1 MEVVKMEFE
10 TDPLAVQ
17 SNEYTEIKEQKPL
30 LEKGTS
36 SNSQL
41 IWMKKEYED
50 PSSNLNSEVK
60 IEEMSVTITFPLKC
74 ESEAESCDL
83 DTVKEEETLEVTTEK
98 DEFLPES
105 TMNVGDSKTS
115 LLKSTTPENFT
126 SIENSTCDS
135 SSEPES
141 YDELLGSENNLQEE
155 SHRRSDKSSF
165 KCDICGMCLN
175 TASSLKVHIRS
186 HSSETKEFKCVVCGK
201 CFSRSGTLINHV
213 RTHTGEKPYKCDI
226 CCKSFSQS
234 GILRDHVRIH
244 TGEKPYKCDI
254 CGKCFSQSG
263 GLRVHLRTHTGEKPF
278 TCVYCNRSFSD
289 SGKLTIHIRS
299 HTGEKPFKCEICEK
313 CFSKNGSLVEHI
325 RIHTGEK
332 PFKCAI
338 CGKSYSQSGS
348 LRAHTCKNT
357 ARIV

>member
-1 MEVVKMEFE
+1 MCAWVRRLTPFYLVAMEVVKMEFE

-141 YDELLGSENNLQEE
+141 YDELLGNAQEASFSLNLPVTITILPYEWN
-155 SHRRSDKSSF
+155 SSNPQQVCM
-165 KCDICGMCLN
+165 KAEHED
-175 TASSLKVHIRS
+175 
-186 HSSETKEFKCVVCGK
+186 HSSY
-201 CFSRSGTLINHV
+201 
-213 RTHTGEKPYKCDI
+213 HTSEVKTEQMLMP
-226 CCKSFSQS
+226 
-234 GILRDHVRIH
+234 V
-244 TGEKPYKCDI
+244 
-254 CGKCFSQSG
+254 
-263 GLRVHLRTHTGEKPF
+263 PF
-278 TCVYCNRSFSD
+278 P
-289 SGKLTIHIRS
+289 L
-299 HTGEKPFKCEICEK
+299 KCESQEDSYDVDRVK
-313 CFSKNGSLVEHI
+313 EEQSLEVKTEEDEFLSE
-325 RIHTGEK
+325 RC
-332 PFKCAI
+332 P
-338 CGKSYSQSGS
+338 
-348 LRAHTCKNT
+348 L
-357 ARIV
+357 